1 MIPLLILSS
10 AATVLTLLALWIPV
24 RTTKWLTAGTIIAAI
39 GAILVGWN
47 QPAEYFGGLFRWDPL
62 AQGLTLVALLGVLWA
77 VVIGRHGGERLEYY
91 LLALY
96 AAVGMLLM
104 ASTPNLVVILIA
116 LEALSLPLYVLATW
130 RRDAPSYEA
139 GLKYFLLGA
148 LSAAIFLY
156 GIALH
161 FGATGSFNVGIAGS
175 GTLYV
180 AAMVM
185 LLIGLAFKASMVPFH
200 WWTPDVYQGSPTG
213 VSLLMATAV
222 KAAAFAALVR
232 LTAEG
237 LPAWGAALTLVIVLT
252 LIFGN
257 LGALAQT
264 EAKRLL
270 AYSSI
275 AHAGYVGVGLFS
287 GTGGPA
293 ISFYL
298 LTYLLGT
305 GLAFAVLSAISNGTV
320 PYERLRGLFGRNRLL
335 GVGFGLAMLS
345 LAGLPPFPGFWGK
358 LLVFL
363 EGAKAHQYALLVL
376 ALVTSAIAA
385 YYYLRLFGLA
395 VLSRQPEHE
404 REEDRVGV
412 LPPWPTATTASATAR
427 WAMTLAMVLIG
438 ILGILPFL
446 GYRAF
451 AAGQPNLAAR
461 VPLSTNVSITS
472 PSDGAEVPAGGF
484 SLQGTGKPGEAL
496 EIYDGATKLGTVTV
510 GQNGGWSFA
519 LEPVPSPG
527 THTYQ
532 AHQAGQAGGPSVTVK
547 VTAP

>member
-24 RTTKWLTAGTIIAAI
+24 RATKWLTAGTLIAAI

-47 QPAEYFGGLFRWDPL
+47 QPAEYFGGLLRWDSL

-77 VVIGRHGGERLEYY
+77 VVIGRHQGERLEYY

-96 AAVGMLLM
+96 TATGMLLM

-130 RRDAPSYEA
+130 RKDERSYEA

-161 FGATGSFNVGIAGS
+161 FGATGSFNVGVAGS

-180 AAMVM
+180 VAMVL

-232 LTAEG
+232 LTSEG
-237 LPAWGAALTLVIVLT
+237 LPAWGTALAATIVLT
-252 LIFGN
+252 LVLGN

-287 GTGGPA
+287 ATGGPA

-305 GLAFAVLSAISNGTV
+305 GLAFAVLSAISNGNV
-320 PYERLRGLFGRNRLL
+320 PYHRLRGLLGRDRLL
-335 GVGFGLAMLS
+335 GVGFGLALLS

-363 EGAKAHQYALLVL
+363 EGAKAGQYGLLVL

-385 YYYLRLFGLA
+385 YYYLRLFSLA
-395 VLSRQPEHE
+395 VLSRPLEHE
-404 REEDRVGV
+404 AEEKPSGV
-412 LPPWPTATTASATAR
+412 LPPWATATTASGTAR
-427 WAMTLAMVLIG
+427 WAMTLALGLIAA
-438 ILGILPFL
+438 LGILPFL

-451 AAGQPNLAAR
+451 AAGQPNPAAR
-461 VPLSTNVSITS
+461 VPITTNLSITS
-472 PSDGAEVPAGGF
+472 PSEGAEVPAGGF
-484 SLQGTGKPGEAL
+484 SLQGTGQPGETL
-496 EIYDGATKLGTVTV
+496 EVYDGTTRLGTVTV
-510 GQNGGWSFA
+510 GQNGGWLFVPQ
-519 LEPVPSPG
+519 PVPSPG

-532 AHQAGQAGGPSVTVK
+532 VRRAGQAGGPSVRVK
-547 VTAP
+547 VAAP

>member
-1 MIPLLILSS
+1 
-10 AATVLTLLALWIPV
+10 
-24 RTTKWLTAGTIIAAI
+24 
-39 GAILVGWN
+39 
-47 QPAEYFGGLFRWDPL
+47 
-62 AQGLTLVALLGVLWA
+62 
-77 VVIGRHGGERLEYY
+77 
-91 LLALY
+91 
-96 AAVGMLLM
+96 
-104 ASTPNLVVILIA
+104 
-116 LEALSLPLYVLATW
+116 
-130 RRDAPSYEA
+130 
-139 GLKYFLLGA
+139 
-148 LSAAIFLY
+148 
-156 GIALH
+156 
-161 FGATGSFNVGIAGS
+161 
-175 GTLYV
+175 
-180 AAMVM
+180 
-185 LLIGLAFKASMVPFH
+185 
-200 WWTPDVYQGSPTG
+200 
-213 VSLLMATAV
+213 
-222 KAAAFAALVR
+222 
-232 LTAEG
+232 
-237 LPAWGAALTLVIVLT
+237 
-252 LIFGN
+252 
-257 LGALAQT
+257 
-264 EAKRLL
+264 
-270 AYSSI
+270 
-275 AHAGYVGVGLFS
+275 VGLFS

-404 REEDRVGV
+404 REEDRAGV

-451 AAGQPNLAAR
+451 AAGQSNLAAR

-472 PSDGAEVPAGGF
+472 PSDGAEVPAGEF

-532 AHQAGQAGGPSVTVK
+532 ARQAGQAGGPSVTVK